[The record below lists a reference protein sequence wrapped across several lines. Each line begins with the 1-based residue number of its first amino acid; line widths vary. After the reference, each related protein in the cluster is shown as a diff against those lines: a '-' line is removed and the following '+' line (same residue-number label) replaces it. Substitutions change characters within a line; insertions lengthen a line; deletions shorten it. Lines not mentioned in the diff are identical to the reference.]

1 MVVWYIIFGL
11 LGGILGGMG
20 MGGGT
25 LAIPLLTIFAD
36 ITQKSAQAYNLVSF
50 IPTAIVSI
58 IILSKQKLIKWK
70 KIIFIIITAVITAIG
85 GAFLANSVNT
95 NTLKV
100 GFGIFLTA
108 LGVVYLITAIKSQKN

>member
-70 KIIFIIITAVITAIG
+70 KIIFIIIPAVITAIG

>member
-1 MVVWYIIFGL
+1 MVVWYILFGL
-11 LGGILGGMG
+11 IGGILGGMG

-36 ITQKSAQAYNLVSF
+36 ITQKSVQAYNLVSF
-50 IPTAIVSI
+50 IPTAIVSL
-58 IILSKQKLIKWK
+58 IILSKQKLVKWK
-70 KIIFIIITAVITAIG
+70 KIIFIIIPAVITAIG

-108 LGVVYLITAIKSQKN
+108 LGVIYLISAIKSQKN